1 MRVLLVDGTNVV
13 IRYAHAML
21 PVEMASR
28 GESVKIR
35 KEDVDRVCRA
45 VEGAMYEAA
54 AFTKSTHAI
63 VAVDSLSEPSW
74 RKAVYPDYKCTR
86 TTITSAWSLKLS
98 QYLGVRGWFG
108 LTAPSYEA
116 DDILATMA
124 ARLTSAGRP
133 GVILSGDSDLLALV
147 NPDADI
153 RVIQFGNRA
162 TEGRFV
168 ERTYAYV
175 LDRYGVAPRD
185 LRFWKALVGEPGDDL
200 PGVKGIGKKKAETL
214 LRFAS
219 TETGV
224 DVATLRGLLPQHGG
238 GAVEQFDTMNAVVTL
253 NSKVPFGQIVP
264 ATCIIPPKKP

>member
-35 KEDVDRVCRA
+35 TEDVQRVVVA
-45 VEGAMYEAA
+45 VERAMYEAA
-54 AFTKSTHAI
+54 EFTKSTHAI
-63 VAVDSLSEPSW
+63 VAVDSLAEPSW

-86 TTITSAWSLKLS
+86 TTITGAWSLKLS
-98 QYLGVRGWFG
+98 QYLGSRGWFG

-124 ARLTSAGRP
+124 ARLGVAGKSA
-133 GVILSGDSDLLALV
+133 VILSGDSDLLALV
-147 NPDADI
+147 NPDTDC
-153 RVIQFGNRA
+153 RVIQFGSKA
-162 TEGRFV
+162 AGEGRFV
-168 ERTYAYV
+168 ERPFSYV

-200 PGVKGIGKKKAETL
+200 PGVKGIGKKKAAAI
-214 LRFAS
+214 LRYAMTDS
-219 TETGV
+219 GV
-224 DVATLRGLLPQHGG
+224 DLPTLRGLMPSHGG
-238 GAVEQFDTMNAVVTL
+238 GALETFDQMLAVVTL
-253 NSKVPFGQIVP
+253 NSKVPFGQIAP
-264 ATCIIPPKKP
+264 SSITIPPKP